1 MPSSK
6 GNLYGCSTH
15 SRKFARLLLS
25 GAALCALS
33 VPAMAQQAA
42 KDDLSLQEVVVTAQR
57 RSENLQDVPIAIQ
70 AMTGDTLAQLNI
82 ENFDDMTKAL
92 PNVTVSTFGPGQ
104 SNIYMRGLSV
114 GNTGGQQG
122 SGGTGSFPNVSVYL
136 DDQSAQVPGRNLDI
150 YAVDLQR
157 VEVLEGPQGTLFGS
171 GAQAGVVRYIT
182 NKPDLDKLSAKVN
195 AGAAGTVHGD
205 MSENGDGM
213 LNIPL
218 IKGTAAL
225 RVVIYDDSRGGYIDN
240 VPGTFVRHAS
250 DATYVPGYAKA
261 ISNSPSGIDSANN
274 SALVGNAINPVE
286 YKGVRAELAYKFND
300 EWDAL
305 LTQSFQQ
312 MNAQGVFYETP
323 FSSDGQKLPDLSVQL
338 YNPSWDKDKFEN
350 TALTINGK
358 IGDLS
363 LVYSGA
369 YLDRTVDQVQ
379 DYTNYSRG
387 LYASYYQCTIS
398 GGKATQCY
406 SPAAYWRDH
415 EEDKH
420 LSQELRVSTP
430 TDWRLRALGGFFWED
445 FKVEETTDFFY
456 GSPNTGFAQIAPPP
470 GADVNN
476 PGIRAPGDA
485 FINDIKRG
493 YTQDALFASVDY
505 DIIPKVLTVTAG
517 TRWYRFDNYEHGAA
531 GGGCIPY
538 WGCSTVSPHYVTN
551 LGNLKSS
558 YEGAKS
564 RANITWHVTDDA
576 MVYYTFSQG
585 FRPGGFNRLA
595 KTTGAVL
602 SPGDKWVTPLSFSP
616 DTLENNEIGFK
627 TQWLN
632 HRIELDG
639 ALYQENWNHVQTY
652 VFDPQ
657 ASLGDVSF
665 TSNAG
670 NYRVRGIELQ
680 GTARVTSALTLS
692 GGGAFNS
699 SQATTSPALV
709 GSDTQGHQG
718 VSLPSSYAS
727 PFGSVGDS
735 LALSPQ
741 FKGNIRA
748 RYEFE
753 VDDYLPFFQISAEH
767 SSHTHSATGVYNNFT
782 QAPVTMGDLSMGV
795 AKDAWSIQAYCD
807 NFTNA
812 KGVQFISNSQWV
824 KADTVSRPLTAGV
837 RISYEFN

>member
-1 MPSSK
+1 M
-6 GNLYGCSTH
+6 G

-33 VPAMAQQAA
+33 VPAARAQEAA
-42 KDDLSLQEVVVTAQR
+42 DKGGIQEVVVTAQR

-70 AMTGDTLAQLNI
+70 ALTGDSLAQLNI
-82 ENFDDMTKAL
+82 ENFDDMTKQL
-92 PNVTVSTFGPGQ
+92 PNVTVSSFGPGQ

-150 YAVDLQR
+150 YAVDLER

-182 NKPDLDKLSAKVN
+182 NKPKLDKLEAKVD

-205 MSENGDGM
+205 MSENADAM
-213 LNIPL
+213 VNIPL
-218 IKGTAAL
+218 LQDTAAL

-250 DATYVPGYAKA
+250 DATYVPGYAKI

-286 YKGVRAELAYKFND
+286 YKGVRGELLWKFND
-300 EWDAL
+300 DWDAL

-312 MNAQGVFYETP
+312 MNAQGVFYDTP
-323 FSSDGQKLPDLSVQL
+323 YSSDGQKLPDLSVQL

-350 TALTINGK
+350 TALTVNGK
-358 IGDLS
+358 LGDLS
-363 LVYSGA
+363 LVYNGA

-387 LYASYYQCTIS
+387 LYASYYQCVIS
-398 GGKATQCY
+398 GGAATQCY
-406 SPAAYWRDH
+406 SPSAYWRDH

-420 LSQELRVSTP
+420 LSQEVRVSTP

-445 FKVEETTDFFY
+445 FQVQETTDFFY
-456 GSPNTGFAQIAPPP
+456 GNPSTGFAQIAPPP

-476 PGIRAPGDA
+476 PAVRPPGDA

-551 LGNLKSS
+551 LGDLNSHYS
-558 YEGAKS
+558 GFKS
-564 RANITWHVTDDA
+564 RANITWHVTPDA

-602 SPGDKWVTPLSFSP
+602 SPGDKWVTPLSFAP

-627 TQWLN
+627 TQWFG
-632 HRIELDG
+632 HRLELDG
-639 ALYQENWNHVQTY
+639 AFYQENWNNVQTY

-670 NYRVRGIELQ
+670 DYRVRGVELQ
-680 GTARVTSALTLS
+680 GTARITEALTLS
-692 GGGAFNS
+692 GGGAINS

-709 GSDTQGHQG
+709 GSDTLGHKG
-718 VSLPSSYAS
+718 VPLPANYAS

-735 LALSPQ
+735 LALSPL

-753 VDDYLPFFQISAEH
+753 INDYLPFFQIGVEH
-767 SSHTHSATGVYNNFT
+767 SSHTHSATGVYNNFI

-795 AKDAWSIQAYCD
+795 THDAWSIQAYCE

-812 KGVQFISNSQWV
+812 RGVQFISNSQWV

-837 RISYEFN
+837 RLSYEFN

>member
-1 MPSSK
+1 MSSSK
-6 GNLYGCSTH
+6 GNLYGCSLG

-25 GAALCALS
+25 GVALGALS
-33 VPAMAQQAA
+33 VPAAAQQAQSE
-42 KDDLSLQEVVVTAQR
+42 LGIQEVVVTAQR
-57 RSENLQDVPIAIQ
+57 RSENLQDVPIAVQ
-70 AMTGDTLAQLNI
+70 ALTGDTLQQLNV
-82 ENFDDMTKAL
+82 ENFDDMTKQL
-92 PNVTVSTFGPGQ
+92 PNVTVSSFGPGQ

-122 SGGTGSFPNVSVYL
+122 SGGTGSFPNVAVYL

-205 MSENGDGM
+205 MSENADGM
-213 LNIPL
+213 LNVPL
-218 IKGTAAL
+218 IPGTAAL
-225 RVVIYDDSRGGYIDN
+225 RVVIYDDSRGGYINN

-250 DATYVPGYAKA
+250 DATYVPGYAQA
-261 ISNSPSGIDSANN
+261 ISNSPGGIDSANN
-274 SALVGNAINPVE
+274 SSQVGNAINPVE
-286 YKGVRAELAYKFND
+286 YKGARAELAWKFND

-312 MNAQGVFYETP
+312 MDAQGVFYDTP

-350 TALTINGK
+350 TAWTVNGK

-363 LVYSGA
+363 LVYDGA
-369 YLDRTVDQVQ
+369 YLVRNVDQQQ

-387 LYASYYQCTIS
+387 LYASYYQCLIS

-406 SPAAYWRDH
+406 SPSAYWRDH
-415 EEDKH
+415 EQDTH
-420 LSQELRVSTP
+420 LSQEVRLSTP
-430 TDWRLRALGGFFWED
+430 DDWRLRAVGGLFWED
-445 FKVEETTDFFY
+445 FQVDETTDFFY
-456 GSPNTGFAQIAPPP
+456 GSPQTGFAQIAPPP

-476 PGIRAPGDA
+476 SAMRAPGDA

-493 YTQDALFASVDY
+493 YTQEAAFASVDY
-505 DIIPKVLTVTAG
+505 DIIPKELTITAG
-517 TRWYRFDNYEHGAA
+517 TRLYRFDNWEKGAA
-531 GGGCIPY
+531 GGGCVPY

-551 LGNLKSS
+551 LGDLKSS
-558 YEGAKS
+558 YTGAKS
-564 RANITWHVTDDA
+564 RANITWHVTPDA

-602 SPGDKWVTPLSFSP
+602 SPGDKWVTPLGFSP
-616 DTLENNEIGFK
+616 DTLMNNEVGFK
-627 TQWLN
+627 TQWFNRRL
-632 HRIELDG
+632 ELDG
-639 ALYQENWNHVQTY
+639 ALYQEDWKHVQTY

-670 NYRVRGIELQ
+670 DYRVRGVELQ
-680 GTARVTSALTLS
+680 FTGRVTHELTLT
-692 GGGAFNS
+692 GGGAINS

-709 GSDTQGHQG
+709 GSDTLGHSG
-718 VSLPSSYAS
+718 VPLPSNYAS

-735 LALSPQ
+735 LALSPL
-741 FKGNIRA
+741 FKGNLRA

-753 VDDYLPFFQISAEH
+753 VGDYLPFFQIGVEH
-767 SSHTHSATGVYNNFT
+767 SSHTHSATGVYNNFI

-807 NFTNA
+807 NFTNT

-824 KADTVSRPLTAGV
+824 KGYTVARPLTAGAK
-837 RISYEFN
+837 ISYEF

>member
-1 MPSSK
+1 MSSSR
-6 GNLYGCSTH
+6 GNLYGCSKE

-33 VPAMAQQAA
+33 VPAAAQQAQS
-42 KDDLSLQEVVVTAQR
+42 DLGIQEVVVTAQR
-57 RSENLQDVPIAIQ
+57 RTEKLQDVPIAIQ
-70 AMTGDTLAQLNI
+70 AMSGDTLAQLNI
-82 ENFDDMTKAL
+82 ENFEDMTKEL
-92 PNVTVSTFGPGQ
+92 PNVTVSSFGPGQ

-195 AGAAGTVHGD
+195 VGAAGTVHGD
-205 MSENGDGM
+205 MSENADGM

-218 IKGTAAL
+218 VQGTAAL
-225 RVVIYDDSRGGYIDN
+225 RVVIYDDSRGGYINN

-250 DATYVPGYAKA
+250 DATYVPGYAQA
-261 ISNSPSGIDSANN
+261 ISNSPNGIDSANN
-274 SALVGNAINPVE
+274 ASQVGNAINPVE
-286 YKGVRAELAYKFND
+286 YKGARAELAWKFSD
-300 EWDAL
+300 DWDAL
-305 LTQSFQQ
+305 LSQSFQQ
-312 MNAQGVFYETP
+312 MDAQGVFYETP
-323 FSSDGQKLPDLSVQL
+323 SSSDGQKLPDLSVQL

-369 YLDRTVDQVQ
+369 YLVRTVDQQQ

-406 SPAAYWRDH
+406 SPSAYWRDH
-415 EEDKH
+415 EEDTH

-430 TDWRLRALGGFFWED
+430 SDWRLRALGGFFWED
-445 FKVEETTDFFY
+445 FQVKEQTDFFY
-456 GSPNTGFAQIAPPP
+456 GSAQTGFPQIAPPP
-470 GADVNN
+470 GADVSN
-476 PGIRAPGDA
+476 PSVRPAGDA

-493 YTQDALFASVDY
+493 YTQDAVFASVDY

-538 WGCSTVSPHYVTN
+538 WGCSTSPHYVTN
-551 LGNLKSS
+551 LGDLSS
-558 YEGAKS
+558 KYTGFKS
-564 RANITWHVTDDA
+564 RANITWHVTPDA

-602 SPGDKWVTPLSFSP
+602 SPGDKWVTPQSFSP
-616 DTLENNEIGFK
+616 DTLMNNEVGFK
-627 TQWLN
+627 TQWFD
-632 HRIELDG
+632 HRLELDG
-639 ALYQENWNHVQTY
+639 ALYQEDWDHVQTY

-670 NYRVRGIELQ
+670 NYRVRGVELQ
-680 GTARVTSALTLS
+680 GTARLTRELTLS
-692 GGGAFNS
+692 GGGAINS
-699 SQATTSPALV
+699 SQATTAPALV
-709 GSDTQGHQG
+709 GTDTLGHTG
-718 VSLPSSYAS
+718 VSLPATFAS

-735 LALSPQ
+735 LALSPL
-741 FKGNIRA
+741 FKGNLRA

-753 VDDYLPFFQISAEH
+753 LGDYLPFFQIGLTHSA
-767 SSHTHSATGVYNNFT
+767 HTHSATGVYNNFYQPPT
-782 QAPVTMGDLSMGV
+782 TMGDLSMGV
-795 AKDAWSIQAYCD
+795 SKDAWSIQAYCD

-824 KADTVSRPLTAGV
+824 KADTISRPLTAGV
-837 RISYEFN
+837 RLSYEF